1 MVVNIR
7 THLPT
12 SRTRPTYFAKT
23 ITYTK
28 VKIKAPFPHLSVSIG
43 LMGMISEVNSTWQ
56 YFQGWKGTSKFPPPK
71 SIDILCTASKKRAKS
86 FLLEVRTLSK
96 AALSECSLDR
106 LLCAGFQEPL
116 IITQAATIVTLIPHI
131 CHESHEY
138 TRVNFF
144 GRCKF
149 LQI

>member
-28 VKIKAPFPHLSVSIG
+28 VENKGTISPFPVSIG
-43 LMGMISEVNSTWQ
+43 LMGMISEVNSSWQ
-56 YFQGWKGTSKFPPPK
+56 YFQGWKGSSKFPK
-71 SIDILCTASKKRAKS
+71 SIGILCTASKKRAKS

-116 IITQAATIVTLIPHI
+116 IITQAATIVTLFIHSSLLG
-131 CHESHEY
+131 C
-138 TRVNFF
+138 
-144 GRCKF
+144 
-149 LQI
+149 